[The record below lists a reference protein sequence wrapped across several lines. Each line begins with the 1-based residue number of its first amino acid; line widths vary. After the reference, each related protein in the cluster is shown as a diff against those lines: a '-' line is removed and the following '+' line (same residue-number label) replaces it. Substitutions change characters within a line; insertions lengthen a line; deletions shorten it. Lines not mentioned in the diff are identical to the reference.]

1 MSTQSANSEVAPASS
16 ETVLNERITA
26 IVPARDEEASIE
38 ACVRSLARQ
47 AEIAEIFVVDDHS
60 GDRTAE
66 IVRGLM
72 VEFKNLRLLEVP
84 EVPAGWLGKNHA
96 LWEGA
101 KRAASRVSNPAELGR
116 SDSPVFTRDKAAPL
130 PENRASRWLLFTDAD
145 AELMDG
151 AAARALRIAQESSAA
166 LVSFSPE
173 QVTQAWYERALI
185 PFVYSRLAKYFSYE
199 AVRDANSGVAAA
211 NGQFLMI
218 RRDVYDEIGGHAS
231 VAGEVLEDVGL
242 AKRVK
247 AARYR
252 IWFGPGA
259 GVVCARMYRSFDA
272 MWEGWKKNLYL
283 LVGGTPGAVYRE
295 LFSVVPWIPFALLV
309 LGLKAPIALVAGA
322 GLLLARHAV
331 YGSTLLRNQFRG
343 VYILYYIP
351 GVVLYAGVL
360 WASYRAHVQGVVEWK
375 GRRISVREAG

>member
-1 MSTQSANSEVAPASS
+1 MPTTSADIEASPSNSEA
-16 ETVLNERITA
+16 TLNERITA
-26 IVPARDEEASIE
+26 IVPARDEEASIA
-38 ACVRSLARQ
+38 ACVRSLAGQ
-47 AEIAEIFVVDDHS
+47 AEIAEIFVVNDHS
-60 GDRTAE
+60 ADRTAE

-72 VEFKNLRLLEVP
+72 AEFKNLRLLEAP
-84 EVPAGWLGKNHA
+84 EIPAGWLGKNYA
-96 LWEGA
+96 IWEGA
-101 KRAASRVSNPAELGR
+101 KRAS
-116 SDSPVFTRDKAAPL
+116 
-130 PENRASRWLLFTDAD
+130 SRWLLFTDAD
-145 AELMDG
+145 AESLDG
-151 AAARALRIAQESSAA
+151 AAARSLRVARESNAA

-173 QVTQAWYERALI
+173 QVTQAWYEKALI
-185 PFVYSRLAKYFSYE
+185 PFVYYRLAKHFPYE
-199 AVRDANSGVAAA
+199 AVRDANSDVAAA

-218 RRDVYDEIGGHAS
+218 RRDVYDEVGGHGS
-231 VAGEVLEDVGL
+231 VAGEVLEDVAL

-252 IWFGPGA
+252 IWFGGGA
-259 GVVCARMYRSFDA
+259 GVVRARMYRSFGA

-309 LGLKAPIALVAGA
+309 LGWKAPIALVAGA

-360 WASYRAHVQGVVEWK
+360 WASYRAHAQGVVEWK
-375 GRRISVREAG
+375 GRRISVRAAG

>member
-1 MSTQSANSEVAPASS
+1 
-16 ETVLNERITA
+16 
-26 IVPARDEEASIE
+26 
-38 ACVRSLARQ
+38 LARQ

-72 VEFKNLRLLEVP
+72 AEFKNLRLLEAP
-84 EVPAGWLGKNHA
+84 EVPAGWLGKTHA
-96 LWEGA
+96 LWAGA
-101 KRAASRVSNPAELGR
+101 KRATSHIGNRAELGR
-116 SDSPVFTRDKAAPL
+116 SNSLVFARDKAAPL
-130 PENRASRWLLFTDAD
+130 REDRASRWLLFTDAD

-151 AAARALRIAQESSAA
+151 AAARALRIAQDSSAA

-173 QVTQAWYERALI
+173 QVTQAWYEKALI
-185 PFVYSRLAKYFSYE
+185 PFVYYRLAKHFPYE
-199 AVRDANSGVAAA
+199 AVRDAKSEVAAA

-218 RRDVYDEIGGHAS
+218 RKDVYDEIGGHES
-231 VAGEVLEDVGL
+231 VAGEVLEDVAL

-252 IWFGPGA
+252 IWFGGGA
-259 GVVCARMYRSFDA
+259 GVVRARMYRSFGA
-272 MWEGWKKNLYL
+272 MWEGWKKNVYL

-295 LFSVVPWIPFALLV
+295 IFSVVPLIPFVLLL
-309 LGLKAPIALVAGA
+309 LGWKAPIALVAGA

-331 YGSTLLRNQFRG
+331 YGSTLLRNQFPG
-343 VYILYYIP
+343 TYILYYIP

-360 WASYRAHVQGVVEWK
+360 WASYRAHSQGFVEWK
-375 GRRISVREAG
+375 GRRISVRAAG